1 MQIRKLL
8 KKVKPAKV
16 LSENGHYKEVSEF
29 YVIVHLMIVR
39 FIHVFKSVYLEA
51 TLITANRTRLSSRSF
66 QFTFSTPAELLNIL
80 RMLFDGNI
88 TRSSANISSPLL
100 KILLK
105 LGLVGQTSSAWG
117 ISSQQML
124 NSSIASLIFCS
135 SILASF
141 VLSDFPKSQSRWLC
155 LSWFTS
161 ALETTS
167 SVSLLDIGFLLTLLN
182 CWKSSILA
190 RGYFSVGNGRMLT
203 FSSGLSILPQNPP
216 PPPWCSPPHPQQ
228 K

>member
-1 MQIRKLL
+1 MQIRKLS

-16 LSENGHYKEVSEF
+16 LSENRHYKGVSEF

-66 QFTFSTPAELLNIL
+66 QFIFSTSPAELLNIS

-124 NSSIASLIFCS
+124 NSSIASLTFSS

-216 PPPWCSPPHPQQ
+216 PPWCSPPHPQQ

>member
-1 MQIRKLL
+1 
-8 KKVKPAKV
+8 
-16 LSENGHYKEVSEF
+16 
-29 YVIVHLMIVR
+29 MIVR

-66 QFTFSTPAELLNIL
+66 QFTFSTPPTELLNIL

-216 PPPWCSPPHPQQ
+216 PPWCSPPHPQQ